1 MSILKNIKRGV
12 VARPQRVIIYGP
24 EGVGKSTLA
33 SGFPSPLFVDTEEG
47 TAHMDVNRVQVKSL
61 AEIDSLVDEL
71 CSTKHEY
78 KTFVLDTIDWAE
90 NLIVEAVVADANS
103 KSVNNIEDFGYG
115 KGYVLVAKRAGDFLR
130 NLNRLMEVGMNVVLL
145 AHSRRVKFE
154 QPESVGT
161 YDKYELKLTKNVA
174 PLVKEWAD
182 ALLFMNFV
190 VVIKDKKGSG
200 GNERVLY
207 TSPQAPWEAKNRHSL
222 PEVMTVDAGEL
233 SRLIFS
239 DAPAGRRAPAPAA
252 EGAKQAE
259 SIVDKLQVF
268 AGHPSVIEFLVARG
282 KINPGQGLGDVS
294 EEFAQRMLKDPQGF
308 IAYVEGGAK

>member
-1 MSILKNIKRGV
+1 MSILQNIKRGV

-33 SGFPSPLFVDTEEG
+33 SGFPSPLFVDTEAG
-47 TAHMDVNRVQVKSL
+47 TAHIDVNRVLVGSL

-71 CSTKHEY
+71 CSTKHEF

-90 NLIVEAVVADANS
+90 GLIVDAVVAGENS
-103 KSVNNIEDFGYG
+103 PKVNSIEDFGYG
-115 KGYVLVAKRAGDFLR
+115 KGYVLVGKRAGDFLR
-130 NLNRLMEVGMNVVLL
+130 NLNRLMEIGMNVVFL

-182 ALLFMNFV
+182 ALLFMNFR
-190 VVIKDKKGSG
+190 VVIKDGKGQG

-207 TSPQAPWEAKNRHSL
+207 TSPQAPWEAKNRHNL
-222 PEVMTVDAGEL
+222 PEVMAVDAAEL
-233 SRLIFS
+233 SRLVFGDS
-239 DAPAGRRAPAPAA
+239 ASSARGSEPLGQ
-252 EGAKQAE
+252 KKAE
-259 SIVDKLQVF
+259 SIGEQLAFF
-268 AGHPSVIEFLVARG
+268 AGVPGVIEFLVARG
-282 KINPGQGLGDVS
+282 QLKPGQGLDDVPA
-294 EEFAQRMLKDPQGF
+294 EYAKRMLANSQKF
-308 IAYVEGGAK
+308 IASVEGGAK